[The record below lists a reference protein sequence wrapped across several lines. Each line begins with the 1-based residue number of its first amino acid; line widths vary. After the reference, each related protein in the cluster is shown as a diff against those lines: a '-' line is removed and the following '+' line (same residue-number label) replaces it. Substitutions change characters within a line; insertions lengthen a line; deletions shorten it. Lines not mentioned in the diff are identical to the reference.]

1 MDLVK
6 LITDQLSGDAL
17 SSLSSL
23 LGTDSKTTRDA
34 ASAAVPALLSGLA
47 GMAGTDDGARKLAS
61 TINNLDSG
69 VPGGLSALS
78 SLAGMLGGDTSSV
91 AQKGGSLLSSLF
103 GDSLVSGIANQVGRF
118 AGLDTGITKK
128 MLAWLLPLVLG
139 VIGHKWKNQGGSIGG
154 LSTLFSDQKQNIA
167 RAIPSGFNLASI
179 PGLPNID
186 GALRV
191 AGQTARAAG
200 DAASDVARRTGE
212 AASDVARRTSRAVED
227 TSYSALNWLWPLAGL
242 ALLLGALWWFFGR
255 GPAQV
260 ANNAANQAATATA
273 KATRDAAQATRDAAS
288 ATRDAA
294 GAAATAT
301 ADAARAAGEKVTAL
315 RPQLPDVKLPD
326 ISALTKDVSGI
337 FTSAKESLAG
347 ITDAASAQAA
357 LPDLQKLSTRID
369 GIRDYLDR
377 LPAAAQATLGSAIA
391 KEFGSLQGQAEKILA
406 MPNVSPQVR
415 ATLEGITD
423 KLAGLNLP
431 QISKDATG
439 IFTSLTKTLE
449 GFKDAASAEAAL
461 PDLRAISDKL
471 ANLGRVQSHM
481 SPGGQSMLAKL
492 VNAARGPLDAL
503 IEKVLTTLGAD
514 AAVVKPMLDKIV
526 DQVTGLSSPSV
537 QL

>member
-17 SSLSSL
+17 GSLSSL

-34 ASAAVPALLSGLA
+34 AGAAVPALLSGLA

-61 TINNLDSG
+61 TINNLDTS

-78 SLAGMLGGDTSSV
+78 SLAGMLGGDTSAV

-103 GDSLVSGIANQVGRF
+103 GDSLVSGIASQVGRF
-118 AGLDTGITKK
+118 AGLDSGITKK

-139 VIGHKWKNQGGSIGG
+139 VIGSRWKNQGGSIGG

-167 RAIPSGFNLASI
+167 RAIPSGFNLTSI

-200 DAASDVARRTGE
+200 DAATDVARRTGDV
-212 AASDVARRTSRAVED
+212 ATDVARRAGRAVDD

-242 ALLLGALWWFFGR
+242 ALLLGALWYFFGR
-255 GPAQV
+255 GPGQV
-260 ANNAANQAATATA
+260 ANNAAKQAATATA
-273 KATRDAAQATRDAAS
+273 KATRDAAQATRDAA
-288 ATRDAA
+288 AGAAA
-294 GAAATAT
+294 GAAADT
-301 ADAARAAGEKVTAL
+301 ARAAGDKITAL
-315 RPQLPDVKLPD
+315 RPQLPDVNLPD

-377 LPAAAQATLGSAIA
+377 LPDAAQATLGSAIA
-391 KEFGSLQGQAEKILA
+391 KEFGSLRGQAEKVLA

-431 QISKDATG
+431 QVAKDTTG
-439 IFTSLTKTLE
+439 VFTSLTKTLDS
-449 GFKDAASAEAAL
+449 FKDAASAEAAL
-461 PDLRAISDKL
+461 PDLKAISDKL
-471 ANLGRVQSHM
+471 ANLGRVQTHM

-526 DQVTGLSSPSV
+526 DQVTGLAAPSV

>member
-6 LITDQLSGDAL
+6 LITDQLSGDTL
-17 SSLSSL
+17 GSLSSL

-34 ASAAVPALLSGLA
+34 AGAAVPALLSGLA

-61 TINNLDSG
+61 TINNLDTG

-78 SLAGMLGGDTSSV
+78 SLAGMLGGDTSSMQ
-91 AQKGGSLLSSLF
+91 QKGGSLLSSLF
-103 GDSLVSGIANQVGRF
+103 SDSLVSGIASQVGRF
-118 AGLDTGITKK
+118 AGLDSGITKK

-139 VIGHKWKNQGGSIGG
+139 VVGNKWKNQGGSIGG

-167 RAIPSGFNLASI
+167 RAVPSGFNLGSI

-186 GALRV
+186 GAMRV

-200 DAASDVARRTGE
+200 DAATDVARRT
-212 AASDVARRTSRAVED
+212 VRAVDEG
-227 TSYSALNWLWPLAGL
+227 SSSALHWLWPLAGL
-242 ALLLGALWWFFGR
+242 ALLLGALWYFFGR

-260 ANNAANQAATATA
+260 ANNAANKAATAA
-273 KATRDAAQATRDAAS
+273 ANATGAAAQ

-301 ADAARAAGEKVTAL
+301 ADAARSAGEKITAL
-315 RPQLPDVKLPD
+315 RPELPDVKLPD
-326 ISALTKDVSGI
+326 ISAITTDVSGI
-337 FTSAKESLAG
+337 FTSAKESFSG

-357 LPDLQKLSTRID
+357 LPNLQKLSTRID

-391 KEFGSLQGQAEKILA
+391 KEFGSLRSEADKILV
-406 MPNVSPQVR
+406 MPDVSPQVR

-431 QISKDATG
+431 QVSQDATG
-439 IFTSLTKTLE
+439 IFTSLTRTLD

-461 PDLRAISDKL
+461 PDLKAISDKL
-471 ANLGRVQSHM
+471 ADLGRVQAAM

-514 AAVVKPMLDKIV
+514 AAAVKPMLDKIV
-526 DQVTGLSSPSV
+526 DQVAGLVTPAV
-537 QL
+537 KL